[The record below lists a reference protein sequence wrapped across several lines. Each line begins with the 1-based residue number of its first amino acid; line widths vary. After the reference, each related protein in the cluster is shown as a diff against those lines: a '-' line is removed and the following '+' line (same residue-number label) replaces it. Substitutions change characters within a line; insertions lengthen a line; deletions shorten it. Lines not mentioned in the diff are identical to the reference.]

1 MMRSSR
7 HQSTASLITV
17 FSLMAVA
24 TVPILTST
32 PAAAQLFPPQTNNPE
47 GRLFSPPSTTV
58 TIPSGTTIP
67 IRYNDAKK
75 IVIAPN
81 ESLPLTLNV
90 AANVRTRSGTILIPA
105 GSQIV
110 GQLQPVSGGSQFV
123 AKELVFS
130 DNKRQPLDA
139 TSDVIT
145 KTEEVRQGG
154 DTSAILQGALIGGAA
169 AAAIA
174 IITGDHAIATEEVLG
189 GAALG
194 ALGQLLLGQTKTE
207 VIVINPN
214 TDLNL
219 TLRSNLA
226 LR

>member
-1 MMRSSR
+1 
-7 HQSTASLITV
+7 
-17 FSLMAVA
+17 MAVA
-24 TVPILTST
+24 TAPILTFT

-75 IVIAPN
+75 IVIRPN

-130 DNKRQPLDA
+130 ENHRQPLDA

-154 DTSAILQGALIGGAA
+154 DNSAILQGALLGGAA

-219 TLRSNLA
+219 TLHSNLA

>member
-1 MMRSSR
+1 MMHSSR
-7 HQSTASLITV
+7 HQSTAFLIAA
-17 FSLMAVA
+17 FSLMAVG
-24 TVPILTST
+24 TVPILSA
-32 PAAAQLFPPQTNNPE
+32 PAAAQLFPAPTNNPE
-47 GRLFSPPSTTV
+47 GRLFSPASTTV
-58 TIPSGTTIP
+58 TIPSGTIIP

-110 GQLQPVSGGSQFV
+110 GQLQPVSGGSQFI

-130 DNKRQPLDA
+130 ENKRQPLDA
-139 TSDVIT
+139 TSDVIS

-154 DTSAILQGALIGGAA
+154 DTSAILQGALLGGAA
-169 AAAIA
+169 AAAIS
-174 IITGDHAIATEEVLG
+174 IITGDRAIATEELLG
-189 GAALG
+189 GVALG

>member
-1 MMRSSR
+1 MIRSSR
-7 HQSTASLITV
+7 HQSTASLIAA

-24 TVPILTST
+24 TAPILTSA
-32 PAAAQLFPPQTNNPE
+32 PATAQLFPPQTNNPE
-47 GRLFSPPSTTV
+47 GRLFSPANTTV

-154 DTSAILQGALIGGAA
+154 DTSAILQGALLGGAA

-194 ALGQLLLGQTKTE
+194 ALGQLLLGKTKTE

>member
-1 MMRSSR
+1 MIRSSR
-7 HQSTASLITV
+7 HQPTASLIAA

-24 TVPILTST
+24 TVPIVTSA
-32 PAAAQLFPPQTNNPE
+32 PAAAQLF
-47 GRLFSPPSTTV
+47 SPANTTV

-154 DTSAILQGALIGGAA
+154 DTSAILQGALLGGAA